1 MPRLWI
7 PIALSVLFVLALGAG
22 PALMAQLPPSLLGG
36 AGGHAHGLP
45 YADVRPW
52 LGVPNAADT
61 LSNLPFALLGLAV
74 IHRLRRPL
82 AASAEARMAL
92 AVLALGLLATAL
104 GSGHYHLR
112 PTAERLVVDRMGM
125 AVLFAGVLGL
135 ALAERGPR
143 TAVLPVLLS
152 LTPLGLLAAALPRW
166 GHLLPWGLVQY
177 GGVLALLALAWR
189 PLQPEALGV
198 RWGWVLTAYALAKLC
213 ESLDAPIYELTA
225 GVVSGHTLKHLL
237 AAAALGPV
245 LWALHGRRPDPSAA
259 TAA

>member
-7 PIALSVLFVLALGAG
+7 PVGLLLLFVLALGAG

-82 AASAEARMAL
+82 AASAEARLAL

-112 PTAERLVVDRMGM
+112 PTAERLVVDRMGGG
-125 AVLFAGVLGL
+125 AVRRRAGTGAGRTRAAHRGAAGAVEPDVPRSAGCGAAPVGPPAGL
-135 ALAERGPR
+135 A
-143 TAVLPVLLS
+143 
-152 LTPLGLLAAALPRW
+152 
-166 GHLLPWGLVQY
+166 
-177 GGVLALLALAWR
+177 
-189 PLQPEALGV
+189 
-198 RWGWVLTAYALAKLC
+198 
-213 ESLDAPIYELTA
+213 
-225 GVVSGHTLKHLL
+225 
-237 AAAALGPV
+237 
-245 LWALHGRRPDPSAA
+245 
-259 TAA
+259 